1 MEHTIW
7 NNVRFLTLDGP
18 KFNEVIWRALRADV
32 HKLNEQFYSKTF
44 SKIYDESYY
53 FSKFRS
59 DQGLLISN
67 REMNGTSQNNSGQN
81 SIEKSQLN
89 IVKTLQVRMGYMWSE

>member
-1 MEHTIW
+1 MKHTIW

-18 KFNEVIWRALRADV
+18 KFNKVIWRALRADV

-44 SKIYDESYY
+44 SKIHDESFY

-59 DQGLLISN
+59 DHGLILSKRKLKKLNKQQIS
-67 REMNGTSQNNSGQN
+67 TS
-81 SIEKSQLN
+81 ELLN
-89 IVKTLQVRMGYMWSE
+89 KNVDEESPLNF